1 MSIRSIRVSHI
12 VLSTKDVADLLLE
25 NLQSCESNE
34 LMLKMFSK
42 LAKKY
47 SACGT
52 SKKGGDLGFMDFNTS
67 APELEKAA
75 MQAPVGKVS
84 GPIQSKFGY
93 HILRLDKI
101 IPSKLIPFS
110 ETKTDIMNLLLKKE
124 TQKLFTSYVEDLGNN
139 AKIEVFL

>member
-12 VLSTKDVADLLLE
+12 VLSTKDVAGLLLE
-25 NLQSCESNE
+25 NLNSCESNE

-52 SKKGGDLGFMDFNTS
+52 RNKGGDLGFLEFNTA

-75 MQAPVGKVS
+75 MKASVGEVS
-84 GPIQSKFGY
+84 GPVKSKFGY
-93 HILRLDKI
+93 HIFVVTEEEKMVDTGVDGL
-101 IPSKLIPFS
+101 
-110 ETKTDIMNLLLKKE
+110 TG
-124 TQKLFTSYVEDLGNN
+124 TSIGAGDGTL
-139 AKIEVFL
+139 